1 MQDSLLDTFLSL
13 LRYQGMKNDKT
24 LLYCNAQWE
33 DATGREIM
41 KVWIAWMIRTNS
53 HYGTVD
59 GVALIAGIYA
69 DYKKAQEAS
78 KKLGEEAGTIEEFEV
93 Q

>member
-1 MQDSLLDTFLSL
+1 
-13 LRYQGMKNDKT
+13 
-24 LLYCNAQWE
+24 
-33 DATGREIM
+33 
-41 KVWIAWMIRTNS
+41 MIRTNS

-78 KKLGEEAGTIEEFEV
+78 KKLGYQSVSI
-93 Q
+93 

>member
-1 MQDSLLDTFLSL
+1 
-13 LRYQGMKNDKT
+13 
-24 LLYCNAQWE
+24 
-33 DATGREIM
+33 M

-78 KKLGEEAGTIEEFEV
+78 KKLGDEAGTIEEVEV

>member
-1 MQDSLLDTFLSL
+1 M
-13 LRYQGMKNDKT
+13 
-24 LLYCNAQWE
+24 E
-33 DATGREIM
+33 
-41 KVWIAWMIRTNS
+41 KVWVVWMISTNS
-53 HYGTVD
+53 YYGTVD

-78 KKLGEEAGTIEEFEV
+78 KKLGDEAGTIEEFEV

>member
-1 MQDSLLDTFLSL
+1 
-13 LRYQGMKNDKT
+13 
-24 LLYCNAQWE
+24 
-33 DATGREIM
+33 M

-53 HYGTVD
+53 HYETVD